1 MEHKTKGEKAM
12 TNREKFKE
20 VYGFE
25 LDGNPCVAPQSICNE
40 QTCERCPFW
49 GWWDKEYKACFRY
62 EEEKEEKAMTRT
74 EAEMAIVEK
83 IKEMVPVEEIKASLK
98 TRKAVKVITES
109 AVAVAPKA
117 E

>member
-1 MEHKTKGEKAM
+1 MIKHSGEVVRIEATTVYVELTVSSACSGCHAKAVCGVDESA
-12 TNREKFKE
+12 EKIVE
-20 VYGFE
+20 VEGLTVTDE
-25 LDGNPCVAPQSICNE
+25 EMDAE
-40 QTCERCPFW
+40 CEALAKQY
-49 GWWDKEYKACFRY
+49 DL
-62 EEEKEEKAMTRT
+62 T
-74 EAEMAIVEK
+74 VEK

>member
-1 MEHKTKGEKAM
+1 
-12 TNREKFKE
+12 
-20 VYGFE
+20 
-25 LDGNPCVAPQSICNE
+25 
-40 QTCERCPFW
+40 
-49 GWWDKEYKACFRY
+49 
-62 EEEKEEKAMTRT
+62 
-74 EAEMAIVEK
+74 MAKQYDLTVEK